1 MIRTF
6 SFLTCAF
13 PHGAYQSPGFNR
25 PELRAPSIKGQLR
38 WWYDALFADE
48 KEEQRLFGF
57 VSTRQNSR
65 LGLRG
70 NEASRIL
77 LRLRPLTAQTST
89 APTEFMPHKGREG
102 GTKQAIPAGARYEIA
117 IHPRRGPLTTEQHRR
132 LERVL
137 DAWLLLGAVGQRSN
151 RGAGSVWPD
160 DAPVEEA
167 ALMER
172 AKGLLAGSKLRCALL
187 DRVYTTES
195 ELRSEAGDFLH
206 APTTRVQ
213 RGSRDIEIAEPWWP
227 FGAAAD
233 RKPSP
238 LKLRAVQL
246 GGQLRLV
253 AIWDGRHH
261 SGVHLRN
268 GVEVLAV
275 RKGIGGMLR
284 ARIEE
289 LVS

>member
-65 LGLRG
+65 LGLHG

-77 LRLRPLTAQTST
+77 VRLRPLTAQAPT

-102 GTKQAIPAGARYEIA
+102 GTKQAIPAGTRYELS
-117 IHPRRGPLTTEQHRR
+117 IHPRRGPQSAEQNRR

-160 DAPVEEA
+160 DAPVEA
-167 ALMER
+167 AAFMER
-172 AKGLLAGSKLRCALL
+172 AMGLLAGSKLRCALL
-187 DRVYTTES
+187 D
-195 ELRSEAGDFLH
+195 
-206 APTTRVQ
+206 
-213 RGSRDIEIAEPWWP
+213 
-227 FGAAAD
+227 
-233 RKPSP
+233 
-238 LKLRAVQL
+238 
-246 GGQLRLV
+246 
-253 AIWDGRHH
+253 
-261 SGVHLRN
+261 
-268 GVEVLAV
+268 
-275 RKGIGGMLR
+275 
-284 ARIEE
+284 
-289 LVS
+289 